1 MTLTM
6 KKALLIL
13 HQKKSVAG
21 DIEIKLKDRGYS
33 LDFCRPPLGQDL
45 PINIDRYSLVVV
57 FGGPMSANDKDDFIL
72 KEINFMKLIID
83 SNIPYLGICLGAQF
97 LAKYLGSSIDKN
109 VSGSSEIGFYKIYPS
124 AHGIQLFKNQKIFYQ
139 FHNEGFA
146 TPSNCTNLAFGD
158 TFKYQ
163 AFKYRKCY
171 AFQFH
176 PEVNF
181 LMHLR
186 WILLVLL
193 KKPLILFSKG
203 SQNIFYQILLRIKYN
218 ASISRWLDIFLDNYL
233 LKEK

>member
-1 MTLTM
+1 MLTM

-13 HQKKSVAG
+13 HQKRSIAG

-33 LDFCRPPLGQDL
+33 LVFCRPPLGQDL
-45 PINIDRYSLVVV
+45 PTNLDIYSLVVI
-57 FGGPMSANDKDDFIL
+57 FGGPMSVNDKDDFIL
-72 KEINFMKLIID
+72 NEINFMKLIID

-109 VSGSSEIGFYKIYPS
+109 EFGYSEIGFYKINPTFD
-124 AHGIQLFKNQKIFYQ
+124 GLKLFQKQKIFYQ
-139 FHNEGFA
+139 FHDEGFT
-146 TPSNCTNLAFGD
+146 TPAKCTNLAFGD
-158 TFKYQ
+158 KFKYQ

-181 LMHLR
+181 KMHLR
-186 WILLVLL
+186 WLFLVLL
-193 KKPLILFSKG
+193 NKPLTLFSKG

-218 ASISRWLDIFLDNYL
+218 NSISNWLDLFLDNYL